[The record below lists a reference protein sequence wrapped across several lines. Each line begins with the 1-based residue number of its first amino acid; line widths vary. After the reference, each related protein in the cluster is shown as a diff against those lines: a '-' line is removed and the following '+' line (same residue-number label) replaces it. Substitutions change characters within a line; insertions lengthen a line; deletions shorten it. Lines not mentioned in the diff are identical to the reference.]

1 MVSSLIYYFILIKMD
16 IVDNNFRDRLDL
28 MLKSVETADF
38 IALDTEF
45 SGLAVGFEDQ
55 VHAFD

>member
-1 MVSSLIYYFILIKMD
+1 MVSSLIYYFLLIKMD